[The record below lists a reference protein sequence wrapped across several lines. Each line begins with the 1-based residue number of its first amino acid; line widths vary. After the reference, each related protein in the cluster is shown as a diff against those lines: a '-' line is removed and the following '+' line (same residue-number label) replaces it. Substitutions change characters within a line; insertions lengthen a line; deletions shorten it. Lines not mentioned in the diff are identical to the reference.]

1 MTTIG
6 LIRHGITEWN
16 VLGRS
21 QGISDIPLAEI
32 GKQQAMAL
40 ANRLSLEE
48 KWDIIVTSDLSRAK
62 ETGQIIASKL
72 NIPISMF
79 EERIREINC
88 GEIEGTT
95 EEERLNR
102 WGSNWRELNLGMEKF
117 EDVSKRGCEFLSE
130 LATTYIDK
138 RILVISH
145 GALIGLTLQRLLP
158 EEFSSTHIEN
168 TSLTILNNNESTW
181 DCTLYNC
188 TQHIVQQEEIV
199 Y

>member
-1 MTTIG
+1 MATIG

-16 VLGRS
+16 ELGRS
-21 QGISDIPLAEI
+21 QGISDIPLNEF
-32 GKQQAMAL
+32 GKQQAGAL

-48 KWDIIVTSDLSRAK
+48 KWDIIVTSDLLRAK

-72 NIPISMF
+72 NLPVSLF
-79 EERIREINC
+79 DERIREINC

-95 EEERLNR
+95 EEERINK

-117 EDVSKRGCEFLSE
+117 EDVSKRGYEFLTE
-130 LATTYIDK
+130 LPTKYIDK
-138 RILVISH
+138 RVLVVSH

-158 EEFSSTHIEN
+158 DKFSNTHIEN
-168 TSLTILNNNESTW
+168 TSLTILINNESEW

-188 TQHIVQQEEIV
+188 TQHLGE
-199 Y
+199 

>member
-1 MTTIG
+1 MATIG

-21 QGISDIPLAEI
+21 QGISDIPLNEF
-32 GKQQAMAL
+32 GKQQAVAL

-48 KWDIIVTSDLSRAK
+48 KWDIIVTSDLIRAK

-72 NIPISMF
+72 NLPVSMF
-79 EERIREINC
+79 DERIREINC

-95 EEERLNR
+95 EEERINK

-117 EDVSKRGCEFLSE
+117 EVVSKRGYEFLTE
-130 LATTYIDK
+130 LATKYIDK
-138 RILVISH
+138 RVLVVSH

-158 EEFSSTHIEN
+158 DKFMSTHIEN
-168 TSLTILNNNESTW
+168 TSLTILINNESKW

-188 TQHIVQQEEIV
+188 TQHLGE
-199 Y
+199 